1 MKVIHIVAGLLAL
14 ISGFIALFATKG
26 SPLHRKAGTV
36 FVGAMLV
43 MASTGALMAVF
54 IKPNPVN
61 VMAGSMTFYLVST
74 AMLTVKRSVA
84 QMRGLSIAL
93 MLAALSLSAWAF
105 SLAFLALASPT
116 GTIGHVPPQP
126 LFMFAIAGLA
136 GGLLDARMLWA
147 GRIEGAHRLVR
158 HLWRMGFALWIAAMS
173 FFLGQPKVFPD
184 FLRQNIGLR
193 AIPVL
198 IVSLVVLYWLGRV
211 LINAQIKKRPRA
223 IAHQNAMENR

>member
-1 MKVIHIVAGLLAL
+1 MKLIHIVAGLLAL
-14 ISGFIALFATKG
+14 ISGFIALFAAKG

-74 AMLTVKRSVA
+74 AMLTVKRTVV
-84 QMRGLSIAL
+84 QIRGLTIAL

-126 LFMFAIAGLA
+126 LFMFATAGLA

-147 GRIEGAHRLVR
+147 GRIEGAHRLTR
-158 HLWRMGFALWIAAMS
+158 HLWRMGFALWIATTS
-173 FFLGQPKVFPD
+173 FFIGQPKVFPD

-198 IVSLVVLYWLGRV
+198 IVSLVILYWLARV
-211 LINAQIKKRPRA
+211 LIKKRPRA
-223 IAHQNAMENR
+223 IARQNVMENR

>member
-1 MKVIHIVAGLLAL
+1 MKLIHIVAGLLAL
-14 ISGFIALFATKG
+14 IAGFIALFATKG
-26 SPLHRKAGTV
+26 SPMHRKAGTV

-74 AMLTVKRSVA
+74 AMLTVKRTVT
-84 QMRGLSIAL
+84 QMRGLTIAL

-126 LFMFAIAGLA
+126 LFMFAIAGLV

-147 GRIEGAHRLVR
+147 GRIEGAHRLAR
-158 HLWRMGFALWIAAMS
+158 HLWRMGFALWIATTS
-173 FFLGQPKVFPD
+173 FFIGQPKVFPD

-198 IVSLVVLYWLGRV
+198 IVSLVVLYWLARV
-211 LINAQIKKRPRA
+211 LIKKRPRA
-223 IAHQNAMENR
+223 IARQNAMENR